1 MKKNLVFLVM
11 GAVCLAPNG
20 ECLAASNNERVGLG
34 TRKGEE
40 QHPQATE
47 TKQYCTES
55 GVKVSAGRNKERTQ
69 EESASQTCQ
78 PTTDVRSAE
87 EARAELRKV
96 ERGPNN

>member
-11 GAVCLAPNG
+11 SSVCLAPVG
-20 ECLAASNNERVGLG
+20 ESLAASNKERVGLG

-55 GVKVSAGRNKERTQ
+55 GVKIRAGRSKERTQ
-69 EESASQTCQ
+69 EEGSSQACQ

-87 EARAELRKV
+87 EARAEFRKV
-96 ERGPNN
+96 ERSPNN